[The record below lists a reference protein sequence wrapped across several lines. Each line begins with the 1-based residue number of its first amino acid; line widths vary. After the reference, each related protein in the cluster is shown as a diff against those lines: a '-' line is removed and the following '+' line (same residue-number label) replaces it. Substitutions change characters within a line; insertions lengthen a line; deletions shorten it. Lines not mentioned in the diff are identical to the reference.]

1 MANTNETMNTTVNTE
16 MTEMAEVANE
26 AVKMARID
34 MKTVAEIGIGAAIV
48 GGIAYGVKKLAGP
61 KIKKMHENRKA
72 KKLEKKLKKS
82 AEVDIKVE

>member
-34 MKTVAEIGIGAAIV
+34 MKTVAEIGIGAALV
-48 GGIAYGVKKLAGP
+48 GAAIYGGKKLWDKKIAP
-61 KIKKMHENRKA
+61 KFKKN
-72 KKLEKKLKKS
+72 KKE
-82 AEVDIKVE
+82 EVKTEE